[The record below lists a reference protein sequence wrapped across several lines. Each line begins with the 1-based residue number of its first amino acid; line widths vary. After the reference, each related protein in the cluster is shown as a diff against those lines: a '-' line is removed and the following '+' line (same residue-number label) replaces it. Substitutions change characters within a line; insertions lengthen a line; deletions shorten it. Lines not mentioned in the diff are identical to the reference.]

1 MELLLTCL
9 AMCPAATLGSLNK
22 PRQVNVAEV
31 AQQKKSEKLLQQG
44 DTLLQQR
51 RDGQQGPIEWLNSII
66 SNYASEDGDSSNA
79 SAPVAMNGGS
89 AGKHS
94 AGSSVKGR
102 VIAIP
107 LESQLLQRSPAF
119 RGPRN
124 SSNIELADRKRKDH
138 YQKNEVPG
146 AVVQV
151 KLQSQLMQR
160 KSIAPLREEERP
172 DSNTFLAAHGTVE
185 HDAVSANSM
194 VDSTLQKQEK
204 RMDTYYWRRI
214 SFATCNVCMWL
225 TFGLLF
231 SCCSFGGAAHSTSG
245 QLIGGFFNFV
255 LPLGVIIYV
264 CFMSNLFSE
273 YWDGKPICGWCHA
286 ICIWAFI
293 QITCGMCY
301 LGCSVLGVGVA
312 ATMGHKTME
321 EKKVLKG

>member
-9 AMCPAATLGSLNK
+9 AMCPAATFGSLNK
-22 PRQVNVAEV
+22 PRQVNLAEV
-31 AQQKKSEKLLQQG
+31 AQQKKSEKFLQQG

-51 RDGQQGPIEWLNSII
+51 RDDQQGPIEWVNSWF
-66 SNYASEDGDSSNA
+66 ASEDGDSSNA
-79 SAPVAMNGGS
+79 SAQVAMNGGS
-89 AGKHS
+89 AGEHS
-94 AGSSVKGR
+94 AGSSVKGT
-102 VIAIP
+102 VVAIP

-124 SSNIELADRKRKDH
+124 SSNIELADRERKDH

-151 KLQSQLMQR
+151 KLQSQLLQR
-160 KSIAPLREEERP
+160 KSILPLREEERP
-172 DSNTFLAAHGTVE
+172 DSSTFLAARSTVE
-185 HDAVSANSM
+185 YDAASANSM
-194 VDSTLQKQEK
+194 VDGKLDK
-204 RMDTYYWRRI
+204 RMESYYWKRL
-214 SFATCNVCMWL
+214 SFATCNICMWL

-286 ICIWAFI
+286 ICIWSFI
-293 QITCGMCY
+293 QITCGICF
-301 LGCSVLGVGVA
+301 LGCSALGVGVA
-312 ATMGHKTME
+312 ATMGHQTME
-321 EKKVLKG
+321 DKKQVVDVYAK